1 MLATGNN
8 TMIKQE
14 LLDQKLVLDQTN
26 QYKLSIQVSL
36 NGFSFCCL
44 DDRTKRF
51 VALKDYSIANLS
63 GTYDELCFHI
73 EKIVKEDELFRLPYK
88 EVKCM
93 LVSQM
98 ATPIPSE
105 FFLKEKAFEYLKALI
120 PFQEN
125 EVDVFYSRIKNST
138 IISVYAIPKTI
149 TSAIKDIHPNAEFY
163 NQNVP
168 QISKLLSEKTTS
180 KHQLSMFIHEN
191 MACFSLMENGG
202 LKIYTT
208 YLIES
213 TSDLVYYA
221 LLLLKEHDIA
231 PADIEV
237 YLSGAVEKQS
247 PRFAELSQF
256 LPNLALDLVP
266 KGFEYS
272 YLFKYKAEH
281 QFANLFK
288 LVECEL

>member
-1 MLATGNN
+1 MV
-8 TMIKQE
+8 KQE
-14 LLDQKLVLDQTN
+14 LLDQKLVLEQTE

-36 NGFSFCCL
+36 NGFSFCCM

-63 GTYDELCFHI
+63 GTFDELCFQI
-73 EKIVKEDELFRLPYK
+73 ERIVKEDELLNRPYK

-98 ATPIPSE
+98 YTLIPSE
-105 FFLKEKAFEYLKALI
+105 FFIKEKSFEYLKSLI
-120 PFQEN
+120 PFSEK
-125 EVDVFYSRIKNST
+125 EVEVHYSRIKNSS
-138 IISVYAIPKTI
+138 IVAVYAIPVTI
-149 TSAIKDIHPNAEFY
+149 TSAIREAHPTATFY
-163 NQNVP
+163 NQCVP
-168 QISKLLSEKTTS
+168 QINKQLAEKTTS
-180 KHQLSMFIHEN
+180 QYQLSIFTHN
-191 MACFSLMENGG
+191 NLVGFSLMDNGK

-208 YLIES
+208 YNIES

-221 LLLLKEHDIA
+221 LLLLKEHDIK
-231 PADIEV
+231 PADVEV
-237 YLSGAVEKQS
+237 YVSGTVEKQS
-247 PRFAELSQF
+247 PRFAELSQY

-288 LVECEL
+288 LVECE

>member
-1 MLATGNN
+1 MV
-8 TMIKQE
+8 KQE
-14 LLDQKLVLDQTN
+14 LLDQKLALDQTE

-63 GTYDELCFHI
+63 GTFDELCFHI
-73 EKIVKEDELFRLPYK
+73 ERIVKEDELLKRPFK

-98 ATPIPSE
+98 FTLIPAE
-105 FFLKEKAFEYLKALI
+105 FFLKEKSFEYLKALI
-120 PFQEN
+120 PFSSN
-125 EVDVFYSRIKNST
+125 EVEIHHAQVKNSS
-138 IISVYAIPKTI
+138 IISVYALPKSI
-149 TSAIKDIHPNAEFY
+149 TSAIRDIHPKATFY
-163 NQNVP
+163 NQSVA
-168 QISKLLSEKTTS
+168 QISKQLAEKTTS
-180 KHQLSMFIHEN
+180 QHQLSMFIHDN
-191 MACFSLMENGG
+191 LACFSLMDNGS
-202 LKIYTT
+202 LKIYTAYT
-208 YLIES
+208 IES
-213 TSDLVYYA
+213 ISDLVYYA
-221 LLLLKEHDIA
+221 LLLLKEHEIQPNDV
-231 PADIEV
+231 EV
-237 YLSGAVEKQS
+237 YLSGTVEKQS
-247 PRFAELSQF
+247 PRFAELSQY

-288 LVECEL
+288 LVECE

>member
-1 MLATGNN
+1 
-8 TMIKQE
+8 MIKQE
-14 LLDQKLVLDQTN
+14 LLDQKLALEQTEE
-26 QYKLSIQVSL
+26 YKLSIQVSL

-51 VALKDYSIANLS
+51 VAIKDYSIANLS
-63 GTYDELCFHI
+63 GTFDELCFNI
-73 EKIVKEDELFRLPYK
+73 ERIVKEDELLKRPYK

-98 ATPIPSE
+98 FTLIPSE
-105 FFLKEKAFEYLKALI
+105 FFLKENSFEYLQALI
-120 PFQEN
+120 PFSSN
-125 EVDVFYSRIKNST
+125 EVEVHHVQ
-138 IISVYAIPKTI
+138 ISKSGIVAVYALPKSI
-149 TSAIKDIHPNAEFY
+149 TSSIRGNHPQATFY
-163 NQNVP
+163 NQCVP
-168 QISKLLSEKTTS
+168 QISKQLAEKTTS
-180 KHQLSMFIHEN
+180 QHQLSMFIHDN
-191 MACFSLMENGG
+191 LACFSLMDNGK

-208 YLIES
+208 YNIES

-221 LLLLKEHDIA
+221 LLLLKEHEINPNDV
-231 PADIEV
+231 EV
-237 YLSGAVEKQS
+237 YLSGTVEKQS
-247 PRFAELSQF
+247 PRFAELSQY

-288 LVECEL
+288 LVECE